1 MDEFRQVQSELTK
14 PGVRGW
20 WDRLEVSD
28 QQRQQLESA
37 ADDPTI
43 SHKAI
48 AIVLERWG
56 MKVTPTQV
64 GHWRRNVRKGLS

>member
-14 PGVRGW
+14 PGVKGW
-20 WDRLEVSD
+20 WDRLNISD
-28 QQRQQLESA
+28 KQRADLEAA

-43 SHKAI
+43 THKAI

-56 MKVTPTQV
+56 MTVTPTQV